1 MTKNLILPPVDF
13 ASSIATILEDYLP
26 EDCLIH
32 TLTDQQVSDM
42 YNDLVAGCE
51 EAYEEAS
58 EKAEEAIE
66 RVYMQEAGEYRGIDP
81 YGLPE
86 GDETATT
93 TLSEEIEASADRLKA
108 AMEACRP
115 RPKSKS
121 SEKTFCATQVLQEA
135 MSDMKNAD
143 LEADDN
149 EVPIRHIY
157 R

>member
-1 MTKNLILPPVDF
+1 MKNLILPPVDF
-13 ASSIATILEDYLP
+13 AATIATILEDYLP
-26 EDCLIH
+26 EDCLMH

-51 EAYEEAS
+51 EAYEDAS
-58 EKAEEAIE
+58 DKAEEAIE

-86 GDETATT
+86 GDEAATT
-93 TLSEEIEASADRLKA
+93 TLSERIDASADRLRA
-108 AMEACRP
+108 AMEAC

-121 SEKTFCATQVLQEA
+121 SEKTFCATEVLQDA

-143 LEADDN
+143 VDADDN
-149 EVPIRHIY
+149 EGSIKYIY